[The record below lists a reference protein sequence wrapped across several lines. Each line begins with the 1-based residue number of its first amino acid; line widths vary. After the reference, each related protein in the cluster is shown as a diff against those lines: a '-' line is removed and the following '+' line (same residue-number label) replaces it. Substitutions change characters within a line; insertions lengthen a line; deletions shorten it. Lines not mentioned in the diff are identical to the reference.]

1 MLQISRLVVLT
12 SCPGQPQ
19 NAKCLRESRTNH
31 VFVRVRHVYRFSKHF
46 REPQL
51 AARLRN
57 NVYLGVH
64 GAPEVPVPN
73 APQMVSRRPT
83 VDRVAEKPFLTEQD
97 GIWEVVAPRKP
108 NGEWVGRRIMRRKR
122 KNIANS
128 LKTLKTGSIWKGSPI
143 SRRWHKHS
151 CLVHHRHHT
160 DFRLLG
166 TRGFLPHATCQC
178 GCLKPCIQT
187 RHVYIIYI
195 YTYVYVIQIYIYIY
209 IIVALAN
216 TSKVPDV
223 AEDTAGRYSG
233 SSISIP
239 IEDMPPGFAGQHE
252 F

>member
-1 MLQISRLVVLT
+1 MGGEEN
-12 SCPGQPQ
+12 C
-19 NAKCLRESRTNH
+19 A
-31 VFVRVRHVYRFSKHF
+31 
-46 REPQL
+46 
-51 AARLRN
+51 
-57 NVYLGVH
+57 
-64 GAPEVPVPN
+64 
-73 APQMVSRRPT
+73 
-83 VDRVAEKPFLTEQD
+83 D
-97 GIWEVVAPRKP
+97 GRGW
-108 NGEWVGRRIMRRKR
+108 KR
-122 KNIANS
+122 KNIVARTVS
-128 LKTLKTGSIWKGSPI
+128 RLKTGSIWKGSPI

-195 YTYVYVIQIYIYIY
+195 HVCVCDTKIYVY
-209 IIVALAN
+209 IVAFAN

-239 IEDMPPGFAGQHE
+239 IEDMPPGFAGQHQ